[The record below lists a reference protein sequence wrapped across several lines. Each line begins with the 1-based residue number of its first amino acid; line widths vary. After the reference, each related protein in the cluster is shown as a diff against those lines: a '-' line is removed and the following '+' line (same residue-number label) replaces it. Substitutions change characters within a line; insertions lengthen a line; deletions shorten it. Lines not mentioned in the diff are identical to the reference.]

1 MNTKFKT
8 MRQQNKSDILNSIFD
23 NDPFLLLSSEYA
35 INANF
40 EHLTTKAAKVQTSP
54 KGRHY
59 IKAGSRVY
67 LPTLNNYSSLTDGK
81 TYIFNKDKTKVKR
94 LLNWI

>member
-1 MNTKFKT
+1 
-8 MRQQNKSDILNSIFD
+8 MRNKSDILNSIFD
-23 NDPFLLLSSEYA
+23 NDPFLLLSSEYS

-40 EHLTTKAAKVQTSP
+40 EALTTKAAKVQTSP
-54 KGRHY
+54 KGKHY
-59 IKAGSRVY
+59 IKAGARVY

-81 TYIFNKDKTKVKR
+81 TYIFNKDKSKVKR

>member
-1 MNTKFKT
+1 ML
-8 MRQQNKSDILNSIFD
+8 DSIFE
-23 NDPFLLLSSEYA
+23 NDPYLLLSSEYT

-40 EHLTTKAAKVQTSP
+40 EYLTTKAAKVQTSP

-67 LPTLNNYSSLTDGK
+67 LPTLNNHSSLTDGK
-81 TYIFNKDKTKVKR
+81 TYIFNEDKSKVKR

>member
-1 MNTKFKT
+1 
-8 MRQQNKSDILNSIFD
+8 MRNKSDILNSIFE

-67 LPTLNNYSSLTDGK
+67 LPTLNNYSSLRDGK
-81 TYIFNKDKTKVKR
+81 TYIFNEDKTKVKR

>member
-1 MNTKFKT
+1 M
-8 MRQQNKSDILNSIFD
+8 MFD
-23 NDPFLLLSSEYA
+23 A
-35 INANF
+35 I
-40 EHLTTKAAKVQTSP
+40 TAKPATIKTSP

-59 IKAGSRVY
+59 IKAGTRVY
-67 LPTLNNYSSLTDGK
+67 LEALNNHSSLEDGK

>member
-1 MNTKFKT
+1 MFDAITG
-8 MRQQNKSDILNSIFD
+8 KS
-23 NDPFLLLSSEYA
+23 A
-35 INANF
+35 R
-40 EHLTTKAAKVQTSP
+40 VQTSA

-59 IKAGSRVY
+59 IKAGERIY
-67 LPTLNNYSSLTDGK
+67 LETLDNHSSLTDGK

>member
-1 MNTKFKT
+1 
-8 MRQQNKSDILNSIFD
+8 MRKQRKSDLLNDIFIS
-23 NDPFLLLSSEYA
+23 DPFDLLHEPEEENPNF
-35 INANF
+35 NA
-40 EHLTTKAAKVQTSP
+40 LTGKSATIKTSP

-59 IKAGSRVY
+59 IKAGERVY
-67 LPTLNNYSSLTDGK
+67 LESLNNHSSLEDGK

>member
-1 MNTKFKT
+1 M
-8 MRQQNKSDILNSIFD
+8 
-23 NDPFLLLSSEYA
+23 
-35 INANF
+35 F
-40 EHLTTKAAKVQTSP
+40 EALTTKAAKVQTSP

-81 TYIFNKDKTKVKR
+81 TYIFNKDKSKVKR